1 MLLFRIVL
9 LYEGIK
15 SSALY
20 PEDTSP
26 SSAVTGRE
34 TKLGKVTNLPPPPP
48 PPPPLLKIYLFSTI
62 SVAQMGAQYKLNRL
76 YVQ

>member
-9 LYEGIK
+9 LYEGIQ
-15 SSALY
+15 SNALY

-34 TKLGKVTNLPPPPP
+34 TKLGKVTNLPPP
-48 PPPPLLKIYLFSTI
+48 LNENIFIFNNICSTDGR
-62 SVAQMGAQYKLNRL
+62 SM
-76 YVQ
+76 